1 MPWRDEGFGGS
12 VMAGSENDQ
21 TKKSILTDAIHDRET
36 FGSSRPSGVSRGV
49 SRECLGVSRGV

>member
-1 MPWRDEGFGGS
+1 
-12 VMAGSENDQ
+12 MAGSENDQ
-21 TKKSILTDAIHDRET
+21 TKKSILTDAKHDREP